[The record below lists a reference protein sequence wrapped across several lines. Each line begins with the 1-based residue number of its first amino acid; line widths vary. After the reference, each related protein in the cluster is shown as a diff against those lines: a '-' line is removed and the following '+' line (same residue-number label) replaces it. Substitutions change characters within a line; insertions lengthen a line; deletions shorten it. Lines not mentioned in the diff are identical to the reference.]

1 MKKFLIIPLGGLG
14 TRFIKAGY
22 KTYKPFLRTSSQ
34 SRIIDNI
41 VDNFPSKET
50 HLILICNKKKYHYI
64 KKNFQIK
71 NTTFIKIKNHKFGP
85 LQSIYLARKELKKII
100 KKDKF
105 YISYSDINWKWNFKY
120 SNKITNNKKIV
131 IFSHRFSPTS
141 KLIRF
146 LIISYSIKK
155 TIKL

>member
-1 MKKFLIIPLGGLG
+1 MKQFLIIPLGGLG

-64 KKNFQIK
+64 KKNFK
-71 NTTFIKIKNHKFGP
+71 RKI
-85 LQSIYLARKELKKII
+85 LLLLKSKII
-100 KKDKF
+100 NLDL
-105 YISYSDINWKWNFKY
+105 YNLY
-120 SNKITNNKKIV
+120 T
-131 IFSHRFSPTS
+131 
-141 KLIRF
+141 
-146 LIISYSIKK
+146 
-155 TIKL
+155 